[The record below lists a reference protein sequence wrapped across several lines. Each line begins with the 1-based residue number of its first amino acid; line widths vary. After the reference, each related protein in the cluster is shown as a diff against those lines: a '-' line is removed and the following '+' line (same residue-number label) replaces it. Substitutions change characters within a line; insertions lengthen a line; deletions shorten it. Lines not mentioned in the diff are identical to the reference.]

1 MLLASLFS
9 GGKDSAYAMH
19 RVMNEGHEIKCL
31 ISIESENPESYMYH
45 VPNIKLT
52 HMQADAMD
60 IPIIYRVTKGI
71 KEEELEDLEIALK
84 EAIQVY
90 NIEGVVSGAIYSNY
104 QRKRIDDICKK
115 LELESLIP
123 LWKRKPKDMLE
134 EMVNAGFKV
143 IISAVAAGGL
153 GPKWLGKEIDSEV
166 INDLSD
172 LHNTCYVC
180 TAGEGGEFETL
191 VLDAPFFKKRIKI
204 NNSEKNWDGSSGQ
217 YIVKE
222 AVLEDK

>member
-9 GGKDSAYAMH
+9 GGKDSAYAMCMAMGEDH
-19 RVMNEGHEIKCL
+19 KIACL

-45 VPNIKLT
+45 VPNIDLT
-52 HMQADAMD
+52 RMQAEAMG
-60 IPIIYRVTKGI
+60 IPIIYRITKGV
-71 KEEELEDLEIALK
+71 KEAELEDLEKALK
-84 EAIQVY
+84 EAIEMY

-104 QRKRIDDICKK
+104 QRKRIDDICDR
-115 LELESLIP
+115 LNLMSLVP
-123 LWKRKPKDMLE
+123 LWKRKPRKMLE
-134 EMVNAGFKV
+134 EMVQAGFIV

-153 GPKWLGKEIDSEV
+153 GPQWLGREIDQNV
-166 INDLSD
+166 IDELSD

-191 VLDAPFFKKRIKI
+191 VLDAPFFKKRMKI
-204 NNSEKNWDGSSGQ
+204 MDSEKNWDGSSGQ